1 MFLILYLYRNAK
13 LMSPRFL
20 FYCVQLSS
28 KFARVLVMLL
38 YWMYPQTRVYSHAGV
53 YVFTSPTVFLMRY
66 TLNKYRVTSTHVREY

>member
-38 YWMYPQTRVYSHAGV
+38 YWMYPHTRVYSHAGV
-53 YVFTSPTVFLMRY
+53 YVFTSSTVFLMRY